1 MAEFDIIQSA
11 GSFLKNV
18 VNYADDFLSGEIEN
32 APGGNLNN
40 FISQVKKR
48 GFGRSSHFMVTIN
61 TPPALF
67 TEQRRAAL
75 SKDGASSSDLYD
87 YHEMLALFCKGAQ
100 LPGLTFA
107 TNQIRTFG
115 EFTELPYEKLYDNV
129 QLTLYLDANL
139 QVKKFFDN
147 WMDSIQL
154 YSTKGFAFYEEYT
167 TTITID
173 VFSLDHTSKGTPVKV
188 YSVKL
193 NEAYP
198 KAMGAISLDYDNP
211 NIMTLDIN
219 IQYKNWVSASFETT
233 KSGVQTVF
241 DRLFGDNPIYTGV
254 MGAYSWIGSVL
265 TTADTYLDR
274 FDRIKGGLSNM
285 KNTVKTVP
293 GLIKN
298 KVDRIKHL
306 NKF

>member
-1 MAEFDIIQSA
+1 MADFDILQSA

-18 VNYADDFLSGEIEN
+18 VSYADDFLSGEIGN
-32 APGGNLNN
+32 PSHGNLNN
-40 FISQVKKR
+40 FITQVKKR
-48 GFGRSSHFMVTIN
+48 GIARSSHFMVTIN

-75 SKDGASSSDLYD
+75 SEDGSSGDDLYN
-87 YHEMLALFCKGAQ
+87 YQEMLALFCKGAS
-100 LPGLTFA
+100 LPGMSFA
-107 TNQIRTFG
+107 TNQVRTFG

-154 YSTKGFAFYEEYT
+154 YSTKEFAFYDEYT

-173 VFSLDHTSKGTPVKV
+173 VFNLDHDSKGEPVKV

-193 NEAYP
+193 MEAYP
-198 KAMGAISLDYDNP
+198 KQMGAIALDYDNP
-211 NIMTLDIN
+211 NVMLLDIN
-219 IQYKNWVSASFETT
+219 IQYKNWISASFETS
-233 KSGVQTVF
+233 KSKVQTVF

-285 KNTVKTVP
+285 KNQAKTIP
-293 GLIKN
+293 GLVKN
-298 KVDRIKHL
+298 KVDRIKNL
-306 NKF
+306 KKF